1 VARCFLLLAALL
13 ACGGCGTPDVGI
25 VVDIDSRIESVPAA
39 TVIPGL
45 VDSSDGGVDLPFEG
59 VDNIYSRP
67 NYQYANRKMHRYS
80 GQTIT
85 LFLTIG
91 DDANR
96 VVVAT
101 VEPRHANLDIFTIHV
116 GGTISDDGYHR
127 NDPPDRTIY
136 LPSLQD
142 TIYIYADSADT
153 RYL

>member
-101 VEPRHANLDIFTIHV
+101 VEPRHANLDIFTMATT
-116 GGTISDDGYHR
+116 GTTRRIAPSTSPPCRTLSTSMPIPPTPDISR
-127 NDPPDRTIY
+127 
-136 LPSLQD
+136 
-142 TIYIYADSADT
+142 
-153 RYL
+153 